1 MDTSYII
8 SKMNDFMF
16 RLGQQIGTWLSPK
29 LPRITEDWWQELV
42 LNNLTPLQLEAVI
55 RKNIQEITGLDL
67 ASLLRVV
74 NRNWFLLSSTHF
86 MNPRER
92 ENVRFM
98 QGIRNFWAHI
108 TPDDIN
114 KTRVIDDTNVIIALM
129 QTFGA
134 AMKDTR
140 DMEQFIFDVEEVEG
154 ESYLKKVGA
163 YVLVQP
169 TKDGKGIMPYD
180 YPWSS
185 APLYFRGEKVVPVWC
200 VDRHGVVQEAVRI
213 GDMTCRERK
222 KQFRTDVPLPDNW
235 LTCNGIILPAN
246 YVDIDRFEQIY
257 RTHNAFRAF
266 LSRSSDSEIIRQTA
280 MVKGV
285 SLPDHEMREACRRVC
300 REIFGV
306 RDVRVLDSTKRLE
319 LARKLRRR
327 YLVSSK
333 QLSRIVHVPVDEIE
347 RLL

>member
-140 DMEQFIFDVEEVEG
+140 DMEQFIFDVEDDKDIHITPLEEH
-154 ESYLKKVGA
+154 KKAPEQQASQEPSG
-163 YVLVQP
+163 
-169 TKDGKGIMPYD
+169 
-180 YPWSS
+180 SS
-185 APLYFRGEKVVPVWC
+185 GTASDP
-200 VDRHGVVQEAVRI
+200 
-213 GDMTCRERK
+213 
-222 KQFRTDVPLPDNW
+222 
-235 LTCNGIILPAN
+235 ILP
-246 YVDIDRFEQIY
+246 
-257 RTHNAFRAF
+257 
-266 LSRSSDSEIIRQTA
+266 LSA
-280 MVKGV
+280 
-285 SLPDHEMREACRRVC
+285 L
-300 REIFGV
+300 
-306 RDVRVLDSTKRLE
+306 
-319 LARKLRRR
+319 
-327 YLVSSK
+327 
-333 QLSRIVHVPVDEIE
+333 
-347 RLL
+347 